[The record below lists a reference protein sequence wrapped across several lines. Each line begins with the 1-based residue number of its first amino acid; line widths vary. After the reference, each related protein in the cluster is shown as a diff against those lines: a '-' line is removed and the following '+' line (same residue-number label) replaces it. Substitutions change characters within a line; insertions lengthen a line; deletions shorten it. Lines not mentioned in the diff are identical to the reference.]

1 MNAGPRAAAMVR
13 RARRGVLLSEAL
25 AESGAG
31 RRVDLDGGQ
40 RLQILDNLIASL
52 GGAYAH
58 LPAKRAAYATDPVQ
72 ALILL
77 RRRAADL
84 SDTEFNRA
92 VSAIITGLRDAHTR
106 YIGPSTLRDQVAVL
120 PFLVEQY
127 GPESRPKYLVS
138 KINTDVIDNPEF
150 EPGIELE
157 AWNGA
162 PFARA
167 VENHA
172 DLETGGRSDSRRARA
187 LESLTFR
194 ALDYGPPPDE
204 HWVIVGYRTKRGR
217 KAEIR
222 LPWRL
227 LTPGKAATALE
238 PGSRAA
244 LKQASDPSAEAVRR
258 AKKLVFAPDL
268 WASDHDRRPAA
279 PGRAR
284 RRSASGWIRRCR
296 TCWPPG
302 HSAARSVILRIWSF
316 DLDDD
321 DAFINE
327 LIRLLG
333 LLPQTGLIVDLRANP
348 GGLIWAAER
357 ALQLFTDVPIQPTR
371 FSLIAAPLT
380 RQMADSPFNRLEL
393 EAWSRSLQDAVST
406 GEFYAQPLPLTD
418 PSWCNDKGRKYLGP
432 SVAVVD
438 ANTYSSGDLFAAGW
452 VDHGIGPLVSVGQAT
467 GAGGANVWTSA
478 QLRDALSGTD
488 HQQPRMPAGTGF
500 TMAFRRA
507 IRSGTGDGI
516 PIEDLGIPGIPY
528 EMSKGDLM
536 HGNKDL
542 LAFLHPSA
550 GRRHASEEMIMVEF
564 DPGPPPEVAEHFAGV
579 PSYAPHRDLFW
590 YDWGPVFYRG
600 RLDGSARVLCIAS
613 DPGPTERVAGRTLVG
628 DAGQRVQGF
637 LHKLGL
643 SRSYACVN
651 AYAYALLPSRSLAAI
666 PILSEPEQRS
676 WRNELFSMIIG
687 PALQAIVT
695 FGLQARIA
703 VEQWTDAPAG
713 HDQESA
719 SPLQP

>member
-1 MNAGPRAAAMVR
+1 MIMNAGPRSAEIVR

-25 AESGAG
+25 AEAGTG

-40 RLQILDNLIASL
+40 RLQVLDTLIASL

-72 ALILL
+72 ALTLL

-92 VSAIITGLRDAHTR
+92 VSAIITRLRDAHTR

-127 GPESRPKYLVS
+127 GPESRPRYLVS
-138 KINTDVIDNPEF
+138 KINTDAIDDPEF
-150 EPGIELE
+150 QPGIELE

-172 DLETGGRSDSRRARA
+172 DVETGGRSDSRRARA

-258 AKKLVFAPDL
+258 AKKLVFAPNL
-268 WASDHDRRPAA
+268 WASDHDRRPAPAA
-279 PGRAR
+279 PGKAEI
-284 RRSASGWIRRCR
+284 GEWLE
-296 TCWPPG
+296 TPMQDVL
-302 HSAARSVILRIWSF
+302 AARSLSRKVGYLRIWSF

-321 DAFINE
+321 DAFIEE

-333 LLPQTGLIVDLRANP
+333 LLPPTGLIVDLRANP

-357 ALQLFTDVPIQPTR
+357 ALQLFTDAPIQPTR
-371 FSLIAAPLT
+371 FSLIATPLT
-380 RQMADSPFNRLEL
+380 RQMADNPFNRLEL
-393 EAWSRSLQDAVST
+393 EAWSPSLQDAVST
-406 GEFYAQPLPLTD
+406 GELYAQPLPLTD
-418 PSWCNDKGRKYLGP
+418 PSWCNDKGRKYPGP

-467 GAGGANVWTSA
+467 GAGGANVWTSS

-500 TMAFRRA
+500 TLAFRRA
-507 IRSGTGDGI
+507 IRSGAGDGI

-528 EMSKGDLM
+528 EMSKNDLM
-536 HGNKDL
+536 RNNKDL
-542 LAFLHPSA
+542 L
-550 GRRHASEEMIMVEF
+550 GICT
-564 DPGPPPEVAEHFAGV
+564 
-579 PSYAPHRDLFW
+579 
-590 YDWGPVFYRG
+590 
-600 RLDGSARVLCIAS
+600 RLLNDVRQS
-613 DPGPTERVAGRTLVG
+613 G
-628 DAGQRVQGF
+628 DDHG
-637 LHKLGL
+637 
-643 SRSYACVN
+643 
-651 AYAYALLPSRSLAAI
+651 
-666 PILSEPEQRS
+666 
-676 WRNELFSMIIG
+676 
-687 PALQAIVT
+687 
-695 FGLQARIA
+695 
-703 VEQWTDAPAG
+703 
-713 HDQESA
+713 
-719 SPLQP
+719 